1 MYLNRLHLLN
11 FKNYSETEVTLSS
24 KINCL
29 VGPNGAGKTNIL
41 DAIYY
46 LSFLKSYLNNT
57 DQLNVRHGNDFF
69 VVEGWF
75 DRDGHEEHIHCAVHK
90 EQKKKARR
98 NKKEYERLQ
107 DHIGLLPLV
116 IISPYDKDLISEGS
130 ALRRKFMDSVI
141 SQYDA
146 EYLDQLVRYKRIL
159 DQRNSLLKYFA
170 QNRTFDKDT
179 LEVYDHQLIEL
190 ANAIFPKRKAFI
202 ESFVPLFSEIYRSIS
217 KKQERVSLVY
227 ESDMLNGD
235 LGQLLV
241 KNLSKDRV
249 LQFTSMGVHKDDL
262 GFYLDDVPI
271 KKIGSQGQQK
281 TFVISLKLAQFEYLH
296 RQNGFKPILLLDD
309 IFDKLDEQRV
319 EALVQM
325 VNEHRFGQIFIT
337 DTHPERTK
345 AVIKRVNEESV
356 IYLVDEGTI
365 SPMNQ

>member
-11 FKNYSETEVTLSS
+11 FKNYAEAEVTLSS

-29 VGPNGAGKTNIL
+29 VGPNGAGKTNVL

-57 DQLNVRHGNDFF
+57 DQLNVHHGQDFF

-75 DRDGHEEHIHCAVHK
+75 DRDGHEEHIYCAVHK

-98 NKKEYERLQ
+98 NKKEYERMQ

-170 QNRTFDKDT
+170 QNRSFDKDT
-179 LEVYDHQLIEL
+179 LEVYNHQMVEL
-190 ANAIFPKRKAFI
+190 SNAIYPKRKAFI
-202 ESFVPLFSEIYRSIS
+202 ESFVPLFSEIYKRIS
-217 KKQERVSLVY
+217 KRAEKVSLVY
-227 ESDMLNGD
+227 ESDLEKGDMATLLN
-235 LGQLLV
+235 QS
-241 KNLSKDRV
+241 LSKDRV
-249 LQFTSMGVHKDDL
+249 LQFTSVGVHKDDL

-296 RQNGFKPILLLDD
+296 QQNGFKPILLLDD

-345 AVIKRVNEESV
+345 EVIRRVNEESV

-365 SPMNQ
+365 SPMSK